1 MNFLEIILTF
11 GYVMFAT
18 GLISLGCYLHG
29 RAERRNEVELKSRHL
44 EVVMANL
51 KDTVE

>member
-1 MNFLEIILTF
+1 MNFLEIALTF

-18 GLISLGCYLHG
+18 SLISLGCYLHDKID
-29 RAERRNEVELKSRHL
+29 RQNKVELKKM
-44 EVVMANL
+44 EGVMANL